1 MLKTKIFLT
10 LITLFFLNGC
20 VSSGNYY
27 VLSVASQPTNV
38 YANKS
43 RSIGVEK
50 VTVPGYLYKR
60 EIAVAKT
67 SSQISLLSGAVWGE
81 DLDAGLTQRLISFLQ
96 KKFNQPN
103 VYGYPWGMDRQPG
116 IKVKVHITRFIAQ
129 GDRVYLDANWEVEN
143 MRSHRRNAKLFSTSV
158 STKSDASSIV
168 EAMNRAFGE
177 LEEDVAR
184 GVKLFH

>member
-1 MLKTKIFLT
+1 MRRIKIFIKIIALLSLT
-10 LITLFFLNGC
+10 GC
-20 VSSGNYY
+20 VSSSNYY
-27 VLSVASQPTNV
+27 VLSVASQPTTV

-67 SSQISLLSGAVWGE
+67 SSQISLLSGAEWGE

-96 KKFNQPN
+96 KKFSQPSI
-103 VYGYPWGMDRQPG
+103 YGYPWGTDRQPD
-116 IKVKVHITRFIAQ
+116 IKVKVQVTRFIAQ

-143 MRSHRRNAKLFSTSV
+143 MRSHRRRAKLFSTTVPS
-158 STKSDASSIV
+158 KNDAVSIV
-168 EAMNRAFGE
+168 SAMDKAFSA
-177 LEEDVAR
+177 LEEEVAQ
-184 GVKLFH
+184 GVKSF

>member
-1 MLKTKIFLT
+1 MLKIKTF
-10 LITLFFLNGC
+10 ITILALLSLAGC

-27 VLSVASQPTNV
+27 VLSVASQPTTV

-60 EIAVAKT
+60 EVAVAKT

-96 KKFNQPN
+96 KKFSQPS
-103 VYGYPWGMDRQPG
+103 VYGYPWGTDRQPS
-116 IKVKVHITRFIAQ
+116 IKVKVQVTRFIAQ
-129 GDRVYLDANWEVEN
+129 GERVYLDANWEVEN
-143 MRSHRRNAKLFSTSV
+143 IRSHRRSAKLFSTTV
-158 STKSDASSIV
+158 PTKSDASSIV

-177 LEEDVAR
+177 LEEEVSQ
-184 GVKLFH
+184 GVKLFY